1 MANLNKKRLNKL
13 KSWQQD
19 LVDER
24 LLPNTHVIVWRNG
37 EVAYNESTGVRNSA
51 GEPVGKD
58 TIFRFYSMTKPIVSV
73 ALMQLYEQGKFLL
86 SHPVHLYLGDSWKKQ
101 NMRVYKAGN
110 FKDGYETVP
119 CKKNISIKH
128 LLTHTSG
135 LSYGFDS
142 RGVLNKVDEIYHGEG
157 VISKKSRYFKEED
170 ETNLESF
177 CERLAKAPLQFQ
189 PGEYYSYGFNTDICG
204 RLIEVLSG
212 KSLDV
217 YLQENI
223 FNPLQMVETGF
234 WVAPQNIHRFVGKWM
249 PIDAK
254 MNMSAPPSQK
264 ARKGLIDISS
274 LDGGAAPGGEY
285 SAHRNDPS
293 KRRLSGGGGLVGTA
307 MDYAKFCEMLML
319 GGMAPSK
326 ERIISSKTLEWM
338 TKNHLV
344 KDGKQVFMDQMSM
357 PGYTESTAS
366 AGTGF
371 GLGFSVSCDP
381 VESTEIDSEGE
392 LRTSSV

>member
-1 MANLNKKRLNKL
+1 M
-13 KSWQQD
+13 
-19 LVDER
+19 VD
-24 LLPNTHVIVWRNG
+24 
-37 EVAYNESTGVRNSA
+37 
-51 GEPVGKD
+51 
-58 TIFRFYSMTKPIVSV
+58 
-73 ALMQLYEQGKFLL
+73 
-86 SHPVHLYLGDSWKKQ
+86 
-101 NMRVYKAGN
+101 
-110 FKDGYETVP
+110 
-119 CKKNISIKH
+119 
-128 LLTHTSG
+128 
-135 LSYGFDS
+135 
-142 RGVLNKVDEIYHGEG
+142 
-157 VISKKSRYFKEED
+157 
-170 ETNLESF
+170 
-177 CERLAKAPLQFQ
+177 
-189 PGEYYSYGFNTDICG
+189 
-204 RLIEVLSG
+204 
-212 KSLDV
+212 
-217 YLQENI
+217 
-223 FNPLQMVETGF
+223 TGF

-274 LDGGAAPGGEY
+274 LDGGAAPGGQY

-319 GGMAPSK
+319 GGMTPSK

-344 KDGKQVFMDQMSM
+344 KNGKQVSMDQMSM